1 MVTEKYDKTTS
12 PIDWYIASYLLRFVQ
27 IEDPKKDDLEQRFLS
42 WENSVLIQA
51 RSIQEAFDKVVR
63 IAVAETEPYKG
74 GEDAVDVQW
83 VFEGVTEILPI
94 YEALEDGSE
103 IMWCE
108 RFPRKLKNLRR
119 LVIDRRSL
127 QS

>member
-1 MVTEKYDKTTS
+1 MIEHHERKIS
-12 PIDWYIASYLLRFVQ
+12 PIGWYIASYLLRLV
-27 IEDPKKDDLEQRFLS
+27 ELKDPKKDDLEQRFLS

-74 GEDAVDVQW
+74 GEDVVDVQW
-83 VFEGVTEILPI
+83 VFEGVTEVLPI

-103 IMWCE
+103 LMWCE